1 MSKCYITGKTTLFGN
16 RRSHAMNATK
26 RIWKANLQNV
36 KIVDENGKIQKI
48 KISARALKKL
58 KLQRA

>member
-26 RIWKANLQNV
+26 RIWKTNLQNV
-36 KIVDENGKIQKI
+36 KIVDENGKVRKV

>member
-26 RIWKANLQNV
+26 RIWKSNLQNV
-36 KIVDENGKIQKI
+36 RIIDEKGKVQKV

>member
-16 RRSHAMNATK
+16 RRSHAMNAT
-26 RIWKANLQNV
+26 RRTWKSNLQNV
-36 KIVDENGKIQKI
+36 RIIDENGKTQKV

>member
-1 MSKCYITGKTTLFGN
+1 MSKCYVTGKTTLFGN

-26 RIWKANLQNV
+26 RIWKSNLQN
-36 KIVDENGKIQKI
+36 IRIIDEKGKVQKV

-58 KLQRA
+58 KLQRV

>member
-26 RIWKANLQNV
+26 RIWKT
-36 KIVDENGKIQKI
+36 
-48 KISARALKKL
+48 
-58 KLQRA
+58 